1 MKRVV
6 ACLLAVMTLFA
17 LFSVPASARGYTL
30 SMPKTVSSHNLEA
43 YGLHTMDVY
52 EADKVP
58 TIDGRVDTNEY
69 PGPNGGCSL
78 SAGPG
83 DNMWMSSY
91 YIKKNSAGAITSE
104 DQNGYYGSYDFT
116 DYVLAED
123 KPDYIKNFLTYDDE
137 YLYFAVTATIP
148 EIRITTA
155 TDNEKGIGAVAI
167 REPYWW
173 IETFVNFMQTEN
185 IASAHYNSRAQTKYQ
200 LYKYDNY
207 DKAYNVILTA
217 RAARLLES
225 QTANKA
231 VTVKFSEWTDEEFG
245 IKWDGTTYK
254 RSENFSYQI
263 TVLDGG
269 KWKVTFEGRQPLGDV
284 LRITDVEYED
294 GTPIEYVPE
303 WGAWGVSL
311 RLQSS
316 GNLDSVAPD
325 GSDVNVRRDDVIY
338 AQTMRP
344 AQGAARTGKNSSLNG
359 YLFNNTISAAVS
371 SGHGAT
377 INYLMNPVHFLGKY
391 DASFNYDGVYSQAT
405 GSTIVA
411 TTTRVTRNRAPIL
424 TSGVRGVNY
433 RVIGVATSSASATG
447 DSVALT
453 VVLSAVML
461 LCAMA
466 AVAVVLMKKRSSHM

>member
-6 ACLLAVMTLFA
+6 ACLLAVITLLA
-17 LFSVPASARGYTL
+17 LFCVPVSARGYTL
-30 SMPKTVSSHNLEA
+30 SIPKTVSSHNLEA

-91 YIKKNSAGAITSE
+91 YIKSNSD

-116 DYVLAED
+116 EYVLEED
-123 KPDYIKNFLTYDDE
+123 KPDYIKSYLTYDEE
-137 YLYFAVTATIP
+137 YFYFAVTTVIP
-148 EIRITTA
+148 KIRITTT
-155 TDNEKGIGAVAI
+155 TDNEKGKGAVAI
-167 REPYWW
+167 REPNWW
-173 IETFVNFMQTEN
+173 LETFVNFMQTNN
-185 IASAHYNSRAQTKYQ
+185 IASGHYNSRAQTKYQ
-200 LYKYDNY
+200 LYKHDHYTT
-207 DKAYNVILTA
+207 AYNVVFPA
-217 RAARLLES
+217 RTARLLES

-231 VTVKFSEWTDEEFG
+231 VTVNYSNWIDEEFG
-245 IKWDGTTYK
+245 ITWDGTTYK
-254 RSENFSYQI
+254 RAENFSYQV
-263 TVLDGG
+263 TVLGDD

-294 GTPIEYVPE
+294 GTPIDYVPE
-303 WGAWGVSL
+303 WGAWGVNL

-316 GNLDSVAPD
+316 GNIDSVAPD
-325 GSDVNVRRDDVIY
+325 GSDVSLKRDDVIY

-371 SGHGAT
+371 SGHGAAV
-377 INYLMNPVHFLGKY
+377 NYLMNPVHFLGKY
-391 DASFNYDGVYSQAT
+391 DESFNYDGVYSQAT

-411 TTTRVTRNRAPIL
+411 TTTRVTRNRAPVL

-433 RVIGVATSSASATG
+433 RVIGVATSAASATG
-447 DSVALT
+447 DSITLT

-461 LCAMA
+461 LCAMT
-466 AVAVVLMKKRSSHM
+466 AVTVVLMRKRSSKM